1 MIYTNVSGI
10 PCQVKVTAFNKE
22 VSYNGI
28 DEYEVK
34 FSIYDRRGY
43 KAAWLERKMTDEDRS
58 RIEREIIQFHQ
69 KEESKRLG
77 Y

>member
-22 VSYNGI
+22 VSYYGI
-28 DEYEVK
+28 AKYKIE
-34 FSIYDRRGY
+34 FSVYDRRGY
-43 KAAWLERKMTDEDRS
+43 KAARLERKMTDKDRS
-58 RIEREIIQFHQ
+58 RIEREIIQFYQ